1 VAWAWIRFRQ
11 GRATDSRASW
21 ERALAVRE
29 HTPGEKKIELQKVL
43 VGLAQADLSLG
54 DFPAA
59 RTALDRAH
67 AILVENDETVSE
79 ASAAIENAYTNLC
92 LREENYADAR
102 RHAEAQIAIE
112 GQLGRQMQMVPAYA
126 LLGRIL
132 ERLDEYEASETALR
146 EAMRLAE
153 SDQGPLQRH
162 LLAALT
168 LLGSFLDDR
177 GRPEESLALEERAL
191 SLGEQT
197 LGPDAPKLV
206 RVLVYLADAQRANGR
221 LSDAL
226 HTYERAGRIIDAHE
240 ADVELPVR
248 VAYHRGLGTLLA
260 LLGDPEGSR
269 AALDRGLSAA
279 GSDPTVSTERAA
291 VLVAIGTRE
300 SLTEALALFRAR
312 LPETHPRILAVINDL
327 CRLEIESGT
336 TGTPS
341 CDDARARLTSGHE
354 IEPSLREAVLGN
366 LSALSAARGDA
377 AAADRYAVQAVAA
390 AGALGTPDPGWR
402 AQFRLAR
409 RLEAKGE
416 RPVAIFLG
424 KGALSDIEKL
434 RVSLGVFE
442 QRFLGD
448 KVAVYRAVADWL
460 MEAGRIDEGID
471 VLRLLKSEELYD
483 FTMRAATDPR
493 EKPVGLTPEEE
504 ALRARFQ
511 KAIDADQA
519 VGAEIDRLSRR
530 REAGRLSVKEQERLE
545 ELLAGQGALEAS
557 RAGRV
562 TAFLAESGGKPGAPR
577 NRAVASESLKRD
589 ARQLGADTALA
600 LYLLTDTHLRVL
612 VATKKGEE
620 ELRVPVDG
628 PALRRDIGR
637 FLDAIEKRENVTAAA
652 RALYDK
658 VAKPVDLAAKKAG
671 ATRLVLGLDGA
682 LRYIPF
688 AALHDGKRWLG
699 ESYAIEVRTG
709 ASGSASKGADALAV
723 RGFGVTDAVA
733 GYPALPAVAEEL
745 CSVVRGPVTGLPA
758 SSGTCQG
765 AMTGTGYAN
774 AAFTRERFDAEFSGR
789 RDFSV
794 LHVGTHFSLRPGN
807 ALRSFLVLGDG
818 SKLTLDTLGTMDFGG
833 IQLLTL
839 SACQTG
845 LGGATTEDGRE
856 VEGLAA
862 LVARRGASRVIA
874 SLWEVEDVSTAT
886 LMRELYRGVEGD
898 ARDVPRALQR
908 AQAALRS
915 SKAYAHP
922 YYWAGFVVSK

>member
-1 VAWAWIRFRQ
+1 
-11 GRATDSRASW
+11 
-21 ERALAVRE
+21 
-29 HTPGEKKIELQKVL
+29 
-43 VGLAQADLSLG
+43 
-54 DFPAA
+54 
-59 RTALDRAH
+59 
-67 AILVENDETVSE
+67 
-79 ASAAIENAYTNLC
+79 
-92 LREENYADAR
+92 
-102 RHAEAQIAIE
+102 
-112 GQLGRQMQMVPAYA
+112 
-126 LLGRIL
+126 
-132 ERLDEYEASETALR
+132 
-146 EAMRLAE
+146 
-153 SDQGPLQRH
+153 
-162 LLAALT
+162 
-168 LLGSFLDDR
+168 
-177 GRPEESLALEERAL
+177 
-191 SLGEQT
+191 
-197 LGPDAPKLV
+197 
-206 RVLVYLADAQRANGR
+206 
-221 LSDAL
+221 
-226 HTYERAGRIIDAHE
+226 
-240 ADVELPVR
+240 
-248 VAYHRGLGTLLA
+248 
-260 LLGDPEGSR
+260 
-269 AALDRGLSAA
+269 
-279 GSDPTVSTERAA
+279 
-291 VLVAIGTRE
+291 GTRE

-312 LPETHPRILAVINDL
+312 LPESHPTILRVIDEL
-327 CRLEIESGT
+327 CRLEIESGMAE
-336 TGTPS
+336 TPS
-341 CDDARARLTSGHE
+341 CDDARARLESGHE

-366 LSALSAARGDA
+366 LSALAAARGDA

-409 RLEAKGE
+409 RLEARGE

-424 KGALSDIEKL
+424 KGALADIEKL
-434 RVSLGVFE
+434 RVSLGDDRRFE

-471 VLRLLKSEELYD
+471 VLRLLKTEELYD
-483 FTMRAATDPR
+483 FTMRAAADPGS
-493 EKPVGLTPEEE
+493 KPVVLTPEEE

-511 KAIDADQA
+511 RAIDADQA

-530 REAGRLSVKEQERLE
+530 REAGRLSVKEQERLD

-562 TAFLAESGGKPGAPR
+562 AAFLAESGGKAAAPR
-577 NRAVASESLKRD
+577 TRAVASEALKRD
-589 ARQLGADTALA
+589 ARQLGPDTALA

-628 PALRRDIGR
+628 PTLRRDIGR
-637 FLDAIEKRENVTAAA
+637 FLDAIEKREDVTAAA

-658 VAKPVDLAAKKAG
+658 VAKPVDLAARKAG
-671 ATRLVLGLDGA
+671 AKRLVLGLDGA

-699 ESYAIEVRTG
+699 ESYALEIRTG
-709 ASGSASKGADALAV
+709 APGSTVQAGALAV
-723 RGFGVTDAVA
+723 RGFGVTDAVG

-765 AMTGTGYAN
+765 AMTGAGYAN
-774 AAFTRERFDAEFSGR
+774 AAFTRERFDAVFSGD

-818 SKLTLDTLGTMDFGG
+818 SKLTLDTLGTMNFGG

-886 LMRELYRGVEGD
+886 LMRELYRGLEGD

-908 AQAALRS
+908 AQAGLRA
-915 SKAYAHP
+915 SKPYAHP